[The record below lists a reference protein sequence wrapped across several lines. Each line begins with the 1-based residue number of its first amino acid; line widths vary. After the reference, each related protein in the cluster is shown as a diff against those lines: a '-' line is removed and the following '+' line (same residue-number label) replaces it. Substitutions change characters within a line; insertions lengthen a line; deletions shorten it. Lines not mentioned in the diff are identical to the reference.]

1 MSRLDPREGM
11 LVASARVAVHAFR
24 HSVLPVM
31 LLSALLALALTV
43 LAIRPFLTLGVP
55 AKIGALEGRLFIDEL
70 MPLLATALATA
81 RWGTARTAEAAMMQ
95 HGGQRDV
102 LRLLGRSLATRLYLP
117 GVFGLVMALPALTLW
132 AIWAAFL
139 TAALAARWHAGLPL
153 DLFWS
158 EVDRV
163 AAPSDLLLALVKG
176 MVFGAA
182 IAVLTT
188 RAGLGAA
195 PGPRGLA
202 AAVTKGVV
210 RTTWLVGVANLLL
223 TWGWTA
229 R

>member
-1 MSRLDPREGM
+1 MSGVDPREG
-11 LVASARVAVHAFR
+11 LFVASSRVALGAFR
-24 HSVLPVM
+24 HALLPVM
-31 LLSALLALALTV
+31 LLSSLLALALTV
-43 LAIRPFLTLGVP
+43 LALRPFQILGVP

-70 MPLLATALATA
+70 MPLLATALTTA

-95 HGGQRDV
+95 HGGQREV
-102 LRLLGRSLATRLYLP
+102 MRLLGRSLAMRLYVS
-117 GVFGLVMALPALTLW
+117 GVFGMVVALPALTVW

-163 AAPSDLLLALVKG
+163 AAPADLMLALVKG
-176 MVFGAA
+176 VVFGAA
-182 IAVLTT
+182 IALLTT

-202 AAVTKGVV
+202 LAVTKGVV
-210 RTTWLVGVANLLL
+210 RTTWMVGVANLLL
-223 TWGWTA
+223 TWGWIS